1 MGSDVFV
8 DHEQHDEDVYDELGS
23 PPGSYFF
30 ASSPKPFYTRIRY
43 KARIM
48 RVITKN
54 MVNFLNKVTV
64 NGTMLSDILLVF
76 GEDGMHVIGTN
87 EAHTG
92 AVHGI
97 LFKDQ
102 NFVEY
107 EEGLRVPLRDTSRLI
122 SMLKMVEGAAKLSV
136 DNNTFKIS
144 SDNFDG
150 SIIMT
155 TEKYLNCVTPKGTY
169 PDLGYDR
176 VLEVDGGIF
185 KQVKKAVQELNKKG
199 SGDLIGRIVRA
210 RISGGIF
217 SIQVGDETTDREVLK
232 EAVDD
237 DRDIFADYGPML
249 LDLAQVISGPVSICF
264 NVDYPL
270 EITSKEEGIHE
281 IRWMVSNVSE
291 VK

>member
-1 MGSDVFV
+1 
-8 DHEQHDEDVYDELGS
+8 
-23 PPGSYFF
+23 
-30 ASSPKPFYTRIRY
+30 
-43 KARIM
+43 M

-54 MVNFLNKVTV
+54 MITFLNKVTV

-76 GEDGMHVIGTN
+76 GEDGMHVTGTN

-92 AVHGI
+92 AVHGV

-102 NFVEY
+102 NFIEY
-107 EEGLRVPLRDTSRLI
+107 EEGLRIPLRDTSRLI
-122 SMLKMVEGAAKLSV
+122 SMLKMVEGVAKLSL

-150 SIIMT
+150 VIIMT
-155 TEKYLNCVTPKGTY
+155 AEKYLRCVTPKGTY
-169 PDLGYDR
+169 PNLGYDR
-176 VLEVDGGIF
+176 VLEIDGGIF
-185 KQVKKAVQELNKKG
+185 KNVKKAVQELNKKG

-210 RISGGIF
+210 RISEGVF

-232 EAVDD
+232 ETVDD
-237 DRDIFADYGPML
+237 NRDVFADYGPML
-249 LDLAQVISGPVSICF
+249 LDLAQVISGPVTVCF
-264 NVDYPL
+264 AEDYPL